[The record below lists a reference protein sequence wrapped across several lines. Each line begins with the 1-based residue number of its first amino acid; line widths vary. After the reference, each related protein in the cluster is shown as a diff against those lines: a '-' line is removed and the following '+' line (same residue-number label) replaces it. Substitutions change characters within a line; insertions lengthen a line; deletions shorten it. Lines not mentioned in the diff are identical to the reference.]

1 MSLEE
6 GCLFRQSIKGIS
18 YLAWRVRPP
27 KMGGPS
33 VTSRMFEVNPDLPPL
48 REKHNSK
55 GRPLFYR
62 RAEQGA
68 CSITRLA
75 SSITRLVGERA
86 SAMGP
91 PFPSWACE

>member
-33 VTSRMFEVNPDLPPL
+33 VTSRMFEVNPDLPPFE
-48 REKHNSK
+48 R
-55 GRPLFYR
+55 
-62 RAEQGA
+62 
-68 CSITRLA
+68 SITP
-75 SSITRLVGERA
+75 RA
-86 SAMGP
+86 ALFFIAAPNKGHALSRG
-91 PFPSWACE
+91 